1 MMFTFLKTG
10 KEMELRRYLKA
21 ICNILFLK
29 KQKRSDAKGAHSCR
43 HTPAVWEVVTIL
55 TKELKFYLV
64 QCAGGRFF
72 KENSWKTLSLNN
84 L

>member
-1 MMFTFLKTG
+1 
-10 KEMELRRYLKA
+10 MELRRYLKA